1 MLHGLTGRR
10 TYGVLPFQH
19 GLGIDEE
26 DGLRVSLRGA
36 VRESVVAPPV
46 GDDVLRV
53 AVCAVPLMSN
63 FTDVDALAAEPGVVV
78 RFVDRAEELVDA
90 DLVVVPGT
98 RGTVRA
104 LRWLRERGLADALAR
119 RAAEGRPVLGIC
131 GGFQVLGEHIED
143 DVESREGSVAGL
155 GLLPVRVRFAR
166 EKTLA
171 RPVGEALGEPVEGY
185 EIHHGVA
192 EVAGGEAFLD
202 GCRVGEM
209 WGTHWHGS
217 LESDGFRR
225 RFLAGWRGRPAPLR
239 PRARTSFAALREEQ
253 LDLLGDLIEEHA
265 DTDALLSLIEK
276 GAPAGLPFIAPGAP
290 VTGGPGTRP
299 RPPRPLPER
308 SFECHHAPRHQGG
321 PVSTPYPFTALVGQ
335 DDLRLALLL
344 NAVSPAVGGVL
355 VRGEKGTAKSTAVRA
370 LSALLPEV
378 PVVAGCR
385 FSLRPGRRR
394 PELPRRP
401 ARGGRRAARPARMV
415 ELPVGAS
422 EDRLVGALDIERA
435 LAEGVKAF
443 EPGLLADAHRGIL
456 YVDEVNL
463 LHDHLV
469 DLLLDAA
476 AMGASY
482 VEREGVS
489 VRHAARFLLVGTMNP
504 EEGELRP
511 QLLDRFG
518 LTVEVAASRETDQR
532 VEVVRRRLAH
542 DDDPEAFAGRWADEE
557 AALRDRVVAARAL
570 LPQVVLGD
578 GALRQIAATC
588 AAFEVD
594 GMRADIVMA
603 RTATAL
609 AAWAGRTDVRSE
621 DVRQAALLAL
631 PHRRRRNPFDAPGLD
646 EDKLDETLDE
656 AREDDAPEPPG
667 SPEPPEGDDDP
678 DGGPGGGGGQPP
690 ADGGPDSPGLPPQ
703 QSRDQAEDRN
713 QGEGAGQEDAPAPQA
728 PAAGGPGEQGAVS
741 AAEPFRTRMLSVPG
755 IGEGAAGRRSR
766 ARTEH
771 GRTTGSRRPRGALTK
786 LHLAATVQAAAPH
799 QRARG
804 RSGTGL
810 VVRRDDLRQATR
822 EGREGNLV
830 LFVVDASG
838 SMAARQRMSA
848 VKGAVLSLL
857 LDAYQRR
864 DKVGLVTFRGSAAE
878 VALPPTS
885 SVDAAAARLETL
897 PTGGRTPLAA
907 GLLRAHDVL
916 RVERLRDAA
925 RRPLLVVVTDGRAT
939 GGVEPVAQA
948 GRAARL
954 FAADGV
960 ASVVVDCES
969 GYVRLGLAGQ
979 LAGELGGTAVTLDE
993 LRADSI
999 AGLVKDVQGHGNHS
1013 RKAA

>member
-1 MLHGLTGRR
+1 M
-10 TYGVLPFQH
+10 
-19 GLGIDEE
+19 
-26 DGLRVSLRGA
+26 
-36 VRESVVAPPV
+36 
-46 GDDVLRV
+46 
-53 AVCAVPLMSN
+53 
-63 FTDVDALAAEPGVVV
+63 
-78 RFVDRAEELVDA
+78 
-90 DLVVVPGT
+90 
-98 RGTVRA
+98 
-104 LRWLRERGLADALAR
+104 
-119 RAAEGRPVLGIC
+119 
-131 GGFQVLGEHIED
+131 
-143 DVESREGSVAGL
+143 
-155 GLLPVRVRFAR
+155 
-166 EKTLA
+166 
-171 RPVGEALGEPVEGY
+171 
-185 EIHHGVA
+185 
-192 EVAGGEAFLD
+192 
-202 GCRVGEM
+202 
-209 WGTHWHGS
+209 
-217 LESDGFRR
+217 
-225 RFLAGWRGRPAPLR
+225 
-239 PRARTSFAALREEQ
+239 
-253 LDLLGDLIEEHA
+253 
-265 DTDALLSLIEK
+265 
-276 GAPAGLPFIAPGAP
+276 
-290 VTGGPGTRP
+290 
-299 RPPRPLPER
+299 
-308 SFECHHAPRHQGG
+308 
-321 PVSTPYPFTALVGQ
+321 STPFPFTAVVGQ

-370 LSALLPEV
+370 LSALLPAV
-378 PVVAGCR
+378 DVVAGCR
-385 FSLRPGRRR
+385 FSCDPAAPDPACPDGPHEPGAY
-394 PELPRRP
+394 ES
-401 ARGGRRAARPARMV
+401 RPARMV

-518 LTVEVAASRETDQR
+518 LTVEVAASREPDQR
-532 VEVVRRRLAH
+532 VEVVRRRLAY
-542 DDDPEAFAGRWADEE
+542 DDDPAGFAVRWAGEE
-557 AALRDRVVAARAL
+557 AAVRQRIVAAREL
-570 LPQVVLGD
+570 LPSVRLGD

-609 AAWAGRTDVRSE
+609 AAWAGRTEVLAE

-646 EDKLDETLDE
+646 EDRLDQTLEEFSGADE
-656 AREDDAPEPPG
+656 DPGED
-667 SPEPPEGDDDP
+667 SGDDDP
-678 DGGPGGGGGQPP
+678 GPEGPGGGGGQPAP
-690 ADGGPDSPGLPPQ
+690 DDGGPQGGDTGARPEAGEDGEPQ
-703 QSRDQAEDRN
+703 TSGGTS
-713 QGEGAGQEDAPAPQA
+713 GEQA
-728 PAAGGPGEQGAVS
+728 PVR
-741 AAEPFRTRMLSVPG
+741 AAEPFRTKALSVPG
-755 IGEGAAGRRSR
+755 LGEGAAGRRSR

-771 GRTTGSRRPRGALTK
+771 GRTTGARRPRGALTK

-804 RSGTGL
+804 RSGPGL
-810 VVRRDDLRQATR
+810 VLRRDDLRQATR

-864 DKVGLVTFRGSAAE
+864 DKVGLVTFRGAAAD

-885 SVDAAAARLETL
+885 SVDAAASRLESL

-907 GLLRAHDVL
+907 GLLKAHDVL
-916 RVERLRDAA
+916 RVERLRDPA
-925 RRPLLVVVTDGRAT
+925 RRALVVVVTDGRAT
-939 GGVEPVAQA
+939 GGPEPVALA

-954 FAADGV
+954 FAAEGV

-969 GYVRLGLAGQ
+969 GPVRLGLAGQ
-979 LAGELGGTAVTLDE
+979 LAGELGGTGVTLDE

-999 AGLVKDVQGHGNHS
+999 AGLVKDVQGRS
-1013 RKAA
+1013 RRAA

>member
-1 MLHGLTGRR
+1 MT
-10 TYGVLPFQH
+10 TPF
-19 GLGIDEE
+19 
-26 DGLRVSLRGA
+26 
-36 VRESVVAPPV
+36 
-46 GDDVLRV
+46 
-53 AVCAVPLMSN
+53 
-63 FTDVDALAAEPGVVV
+63 
-78 RFVDRAEELVDA
+78 
-90 DLVVVPGT
+90 
-98 RGTVRA
+98 
-104 LRWLRERGLADALAR
+104 
-119 RAAEGRPVLGIC
+119 
-131 GGFQVLGEHIED
+131 
-143 DVESREGSVAGL
+143 
-155 GLLPVRVRFAR
+155 
-166 EKTLA
+166 
-171 RPVGEALGEPVEGY
+171 
-185 EIHHGVA
+185 
-192 EVAGGEAFLD
+192 
-202 GCRVGEM
+202 
-209 WGTHWHGS
+209 
-217 LESDGFRR
+217 
-225 RFLAGWRGRPAPLR
+225 
-239 PRARTSFAALREEQ
+239 
-253 LDLLGDLIEEHA
+253 
-265 DTDALLSLIEK
+265 
-276 GAPAGLPFIAPGAP
+276 
-290 VTGGPGTRP
+290 
-299 RPPRPLPER
+299 
-308 SFECHHAPRHQGG
+308 
-321 PVSTPYPFTALVGQ
+321 PFTAVVGQ

-370 LSALLPEV
+370 LSALMPRV

-385 FSLRPGRRR
+385 FSCDPTAPDPACPDGPHESGPGT
-394 PELPRRP
+394 
-401 ARGGRRAARPARMV
+401 ARPARMV

-518 LTVEVAASRETDQR
+518 LTVEVAASREPDQR
-532 VEVVRRRLAH
+532 VEVVRRRLAY
-542 DDDPEAFAGRWADEE
+542 DDDPGAFAARWADEE
-557 AALRDRVVAARAL
+557 RAVRRRIVAAREL
-570 LPQVVLGD
+570 LPSVRLGD

-609 AAWAGRTDVRSE
+609 AAWAGRTDVLAE

-646 EDKLDETLDE
+646 EDKLDETLEEFSGDGGGDE
-656 AREDDAPEPPG
+656 
-667 SPEPPEGDDDP
+667 DP
-678 DGGPGGGGGQPP
+678 DPDGPGGGGGQPP
-690 ADGGPDSPGLPPQ
+690 SDDGPRGGDTAARPEAGEDDEPQ
-703 QSRDQAEDRN
+703 GS
-713 QGEGAGQEDAPAPQA
+713 GAGEQTPARA
-728 PAAGGPGEQGAVS
+728 S
-741 AAEPFRTRMLSVPG
+741 EPFRTKALSVPG
-755 IGEGAAGRRSR
+755 VGEGGAAGRRSR

-771 GRTTGSRRPRGALTK
+771 GRTTGARRPRGTLTK

-804 RSGTGL
+804 RSGRGL
-810 VVRRDDLRQATR
+810 VVRRDDLRQAVR

-838 SMAARQRMSA
+838 SMAARQRMGA

-864 DKVGLVTFRGSAAE
+864 DKVGLVTFRGSAAD

-885 SVDAAAARLETL
+885 SVDAAAARLESL

-907 GLLRAHDVL
+907 GLLRAHEVL
-916 RVERLRDAA
+916 RVERLRDPA
-925 RRPLLVVVTDGRAT
+925 RRALVVLVTDGRAT
-939 GGVEPVAQA
+939 GGPEPVALA

-954 FAADGV
+954 FAADEV

-969 GYVRLGLAGQ
+969 GPVRLGLAGQ

-999 AGLVKDVQGHGNHS
+999 AGLVRDVQGGTK
-1013 RKAA
+1013 RRAA

>member
-1 MLHGLTGRR
+1 
-10 TYGVLPFQH
+10 
-19 GLGIDEE
+19 
-26 DGLRVSLRGA
+26 
-36 VRESVVAPPV
+36 
-46 GDDVLRV
+46 
-53 AVCAVPLMSN
+53 
-63 FTDVDALAAEPGVVV
+63 
-78 RFVDRAEELVDA
+78 
-90 DLVVVPGT
+90 
-98 RGTVRA
+98 
-104 LRWLRERGLADALAR
+104 
-119 RAAEGRPVLGIC
+119 
-131 GGFQVLGEHIED
+131 
-143 DVESREGSVAGL
+143 
-155 GLLPVRVRFAR
+155 
-166 EKTLA
+166 
-171 RPVGEALGEPVEGY
+171 
-185 EIHHGVA
+185 
-192 EVAGGEAFLD
+192 
-202 GCRVGEM
+202 
-209 WGTHWHGS
+209 
-217 LESDGFRR
+217 
-225 RFLAGWRGRPAPLR
+225 
-239 PRARTSFAALREEQ
+239 
-253 LDLLGDLIEEHA
+253 
-265 DTDALLSLIEK
+265 
-276 GAPAGLPFIAPGAP
+276 
-290 VTGGPGTRP
+290 
-299 RPPRPLPER
+299 
-308 SFECHHAPRHQGG
+308 
-321 PVSTPYPFTALVGQ
+321 
-335 DDLRLALLL
+335 
-344 NAVSPAVGGVL
+344 
-355 VRGEKGTAKSTAVRA
+355 
-370 LSALLPEV
+370 
-378 PVVAGCR
+378 
-385 FSLRPGRRR
+385 
-394 PELPRRP
+394 
-401 ARGGRRAARPARMV
+401 MV

-435 LAEGVKAF
+435 LSEGVKAF

-518 LTVEVAASRETDQR
+518 LTVEVAASREPDQR
-532 VEVVRRRLAH
+532 VEVVRRRLGY
-542 DDDPEAFAGRWADEE
+542 DDDPAAFAARWAEEE
-557 AALRDRVVAARAL
+557 AAVRARIVAAREL
-570 LPQVVLGD
+570 LPSVRLGD

-609 AAWAGRTDVRSE
+609 AAWAGRTDVLAE

-646 EDKLDETLDE
+646 EDKLDETLE
-656 AREDDAPEPPG
+656 EFGG
-667 SPEPPEGDDDP
+667 SDDDDP
-678 DGGPGGGGGQPP
+678 DPDSGPDGPGGGGGQPEP
-690 ADGGPDSPGLPPQ
+690 DDAPQGDGDTAARPE
-703 QSRDQAEDRN
+703 A
-713 QGEGAGQEDAPAPQA
+713 GEGGQPQPSGA
-728 PAAGGPGEQGAVS
+728 GEQSPARAS
-741 AAEPFRTRMLSVPG
+741 EPFRTKVLSVPG

-771 GRTTGSRRPRGALTK
+771 GRTTGARRPRGALTK

-804 RSGTGL
+804 RSGPGL

-864 DKVGLVTFRGSAAE
+864 DKVGLVTFRGTAAD

-916 RVERLRDAA
+916 RVERLRDPA
-925 RRPLLVVVTDGRAT
+925 RRPLVVLVTDGRAT
-939 GGVEPVAQA
+939 GGPEPVALA

-969 GYVRLGLAGQ
+969 GPVRLGLAGQ

-999 AGLVKDVQGHGNHS
+999 AGLVKDVQ
-1013 RKAA
+1013 RRAA

>member
-1 MLHGLTGRR
+1 M
-10 TYGVLPFQH
+10 
-19 GLGIDEE
+19 
-26 DGLRVSLRGA
+26 
-36 VRESVVAPPV
+36 
-46 GDDVLRV
+46 
-53 AVCAVPLMSN
+53 
-63 FTDVDALAAEPGVVV
+63 
-78 RFVDRAEELVDA
+78 
-90 DLVVVPGT
+90 
-98 RGTVRA
+98 
-104 LRWLRERGLADALAR
+104 
-119 RAAEGRPVLGIC
+119 
-131 GGFQVLGEHIED
+131 
-143 DVESREGSVAGL
+143 
-155 GLLPVRVRFAR
+155 
-166 EKTLA
+166 
-171 RPVGEALGEPVEGY
+171 
-185 EIHHGVA
+185 
-192 EVAGGEAFLD
+192 
-202 GCRVGEM
+202 
-209 WGTHWHGS
+209 
-217 LESDGFRR
+217 
-225 RFLAGWRGRPAPLR
+225 
-239 PRARTSFAALREEQ
+239 
-253 LDLLGDLIEEHA
+253 
-265 DTDALLSLIEK
+265 
-276 GAPAGLPFIAPGAP
+276 
-290 VTGGPGTRP
+290 
-299 RPPRPLPER
+299 
-308 SFECHHAPRHQGG
+308 
-321 PVSTPYPFTALVGQ
+321 STPFPFTAVVGQ

-370 LSALLPEV
+370 LSALLPAVDVV
-378 PVVAGCR
+378 PGCR
-385 FSLRPGRRR
+385 FSCD
-394 PELPRRP
+394 P
-401 ARGGRRAARPARMV
+401 AAPDPNCPDGPHEAGAGTQRPARMV

-518 LTVEVAASRETDQR
+518 LTVEVSASREPDQR
-532 VEVVRRRLAH
+532 VEVVRRRLAY
-542 DDDPEAFAGRWADEE
+542 DDDPAGFAARWAEEE
-557 AALRDRVVAARAL
+557 AAVRARIVAAREL
-570 LPQVVLGD
+570 LPSVRLGD

-609 AAWAGRTDVRSE
+609 AAWAGRTDVLAE

-646 EDKLDETLDE
+646 EDKLDETLE
-656 AREDDAPEPPG
+656 EFGG
-667 SPEPPEGDDDP
+667 SEEDDDP
-678 DGGPGGGGGQPP
+678 GPDGPGGGGGQPSP
-690 ADGGPDSPGLPPQ
+690 DEGPQGGDTAARPEAGESGQPGA
-703 QSRDQAEDRN
+703 S
-713 QGEGAGQEDAPAPQA
+713 GAG
-728 PAAGGPGEQGAVS
+728 EQQPVRAS
-741 AAEPFRTRMLSVPG
+741 EPFRTKVLTVPG
-755 IGEGAAGRRSR
+755 LGDGAAGRRSR

-771 GRTTGSRRPRGALTK
+771 GRTTGARRPQGALTK

-804 RSGTGL
+804 RSGPGL

-864 DKVGLVTFRGSAAE
+864 DKVGLVTFRGSAAD

-907 GLLRAHDVL
+907 GLLKAHDVL
-916 RVERLRDAA
+916 RVERLRDPA
-925 RRPLLVVVTDGRAT
+925 RRALVVVVTDGRAT
-939 GGVEPVAQA
+939 GGPEPVALA

-954 FAADGV
+954 FAAEGV

-969 GYVRLGLAGQ
+969 GPVRLGLAGQ
-979 LAGELGGTAVTLDE
+979 LAGELGATAVTLDE

-999 AGLVKDVQGHGNHS
+999 AGLVRSVQGTQGTT
-1013 RKAA
+1013 RRAA

>member
-1 MLHGLTGRR
+1 M
-10 TYGVLPFQH
+10 
-19 GLGIDEE
+19 
-26 DGLRVSLRGA
+26 
-36 VRESVVAPPV
+36 
-46 GDDVLRV
+46 
-53 AVCAVPLMSN
+53 
-63 FTDVDALAAEPGVVV
+63 
-78 RFVDRAEELVDA
+78 
-90 DLVVVPGT
+90 
-98 RGTVRA
+98 
-104 LRWLRERGLADALAR
+104 
-119 RAAEGRPVLGIC
+119 
-131 GGFQVLGEHIED
+131 
-143 DVESREGSVAGL
+143 
-155 GLLPVRVRFAR
+155 
-166 EKTLA
+166 
-171 RPVGEALGEPVEGY
+171 
-185 EIHHGVA
+185 
-192 EVAGGEAFLD
+192 
-202 GCRVGEM
+202 
-209 WGTHWHGS
+209 
-217 LESDGFRR
+217 
-225 RFLAGWRGRPAPLR
+225 
-239 PRARTSFAALREEQ
+239 
-253 LDLLGDLIEEHA
+253 
-265 DTDALLSLIEK
+265 
-276 GAPAGLPFIAPGAP
+276 
-290 VTGGPGTRP
+290 
-299 RPPRPLPER
+299 
-308 SFECHHAPRHQGG
+308 
-321 PVSTPYPFTALVGQ
+321 STPFPFTAVVGQ
-335 DDLRLALLL
+335 EDLRLALLL

-378 PVVAGCR
+378 AVVPGCR
-385 FSLRPGRRR
+385 FSCDPAAPDPSCPDGPHEAGNGGMRPS
-394 PELPRRP
+394 
-401 ARGGRRAARPARMV
+401 RMV

-489 VRHAARFLLVGTMNP
+489 VRHASKFLLVGTMNP

-518 LTVEVAASRETDQR
+518 LTVEVAASREPDQR
-532 VEVVRRRLAH
+532 VEVVRRRLAY
-542 DDDPEAFAGRWADEE
+542 DDDPAGFAARWADEE
-557 AALRDRVVAARAL
+557 SAVRQRIVAAREL
-570 LPQVVLGD
+570 LPSVRLGD

-609 AAWAGRTDVRSE
+609 AAWAGRTDVLAE

-646 EDKLDETLDE
+646 EDKLDETLE
-656 AREDDAPEPPG
+656 EFSG
-667 SPEPPEGDDDP
+667 EGDEDP
-678 DGGPGGGGGQPP
+678 DPDGPGGGGGQPP
-690 ADGGPDSPGLPPQ
+690 SSDGPQADGDSGAQP
-703 QSRDQAEDRN
+703 
-713 QGEGAGQEDAPAPQA
+713 GAGDGGEPQA
-728 PAAGGPGEQGAVS
+728 SGAGSGEQS
-741 AAEPFRTRMLSVPG
+741 AARASEPFRTKVLSVPG
-755 IGEGAAGRRSR
+755 LGDGAAGRRSR

-771 GRTTGSRRPRGALTK
+771 GRTTGARRPQGALTK

-804 RSGTGL
+804 RTGRGL

-907 GLLRAHDVL
+907 GLLRAHEVL
-916 RVERLRDAA
+916 RVERLRDPA
-925 RRPLLVVVTDGRAT
+925 RRALVVVVTDGRAT
-939 GGVEPVAQA
+939 GGPEPVALA

-960 ASVVVDCES
+960 ACVVVDCES
-969 GYVRLGLAGQ
+969 GPVRLGLAGQ
-979 LAGELGGTAVTLDE
+979 LAGELDGAAVTLDE

-999 AGLVKDVQGHGNHS
+999 AGLVKDVQ
-1013 RKAA
+1013 RRAA

>member
-1 MLHGLTGRR
+1 M
-10 TYGVLPFQH
+10 
-19 GLGIDEE
+19 
-26 DGLRVSLRGA
+26 
-36 VRESVVAPPV
+36 
-46 GDDVLRV
+46 
-53 AVCAVPLMSN
+53 
-63 FTDVDALAAEPGVVV
+63 
-78 RFVDRAEELVDA
+78 
-90 DLVVVPGT
+90 
-98 RGTVRA
+98 
-104 LRWLRERGLADALAR
+104 
-119 RAAEGRPVLGIC
+119 
-131 GGFQVLGEHIED
+131 
-143 DVESREGSVAGL
+143 
-155 GLLPVRVRFAR
+155 
-166 EKTLA
+166 
-171 RPVGEALGEPVEGY
+171 
-185 EIHHGVA
+185 
-192 EVAGGEAFLD
+192 
-202 GCRVGEM
+202 
-209 WGTHWHGS
+209 
-217 LESDGFRR
+217 
-225 RFLAGWRGRPAPLR
+225 
-239 PRARTSFAALREEQ
+239 
-253 LDLLGDLIEEHA
+253 
-265 DTDALLSLIEK
+265 
-276 GAPAGLPFIAPGAP
+276 
-290 VTGGPGTRP
+290 
-299 RPPRPLPER
+299 
-308 SFECHHAPRHQGG
+308 
-321 PVSTPYPFTALVGQ
+321 STPYPFTALVGQ

-370 LSALLPEV
+370 LSALLPQV

-385 FSLRPGRRR
+385 FSCD
-394 PELPRRP
+394 P
-401 ARGGRRAARPARMV
+401 AAPDPACPDGPHDVGGASVRDARMV

-435 LAEGVKAF
+435 LSEGVKAF

-532 VEVVRRRLAH
+532 VEVVRRRLAYDDDAEGFAARWH
-542 DDDPEAFAGRWADEE
+542 DDESV
-557 AALRDRVVAARAL
+557 LRERIVAARAL
-570 LPQVVLGD
+570 LPQVRLGD

-609 AAWAGRTDVRSE
+609 AAWAGRGDVLAE

-646 EDKLDETLDE
+646 EDKLDDTLE
-656 AREDDAPEPPG
+656 QADDG
-667 SPEPPEGDDDP
+667 QNDGNDGDDDP
-678 DGGPGGGGGQPP
+678 EPDGDGPGGGGQPP
-690 ADGGPDSPGLPPQ
+690 QGGPDTPDVP
-703 QSRDQAEDRN
+703 DQRAPH
-713 QGEGAGQEDAPAPQA
+713 DAPADDGETGGPDEQAPEQAPAQA
-728 PAAGGPGEQGAVS
+728 PAAGAGAGEQQAVRAS
-741 AAEPFRTRMLSVPG
+741 EPFRTKMLSVPG
-755 IGEGAAGRRSR
+755 LGEGAAGRRSR

-771 GRTTGSRRPRGALTK
+771 GRTTGARRPQGALTK

-804 RSGTGL
+804 RSGRGL

-864 DKVGLVTFRGSAAE
+864 DKVGLVTFRGNDAE

-897 PTGGRTPLAA
+897 PTGGRTPIAA
-907 GLLRAHDVL
+907 GLLKAHDVL
-916 RVERLRDAA
+916 RVERLRDPA
-925 RRPLLVVVTDGRAT
+925 RRPLVVVVTDGRAT
-939 GGVEPVAQA
+939 GGVEPVARA

-954 FAADGV
+954 FGAAGI

-969 GYVRLGLAGQ
+969 GHVRLGLAGQ

-993 LRADSI
+993 LRAESI
-999 AGLVKDVQGHGNHS
+999 AGLVKDVQGTHTRS
-1013 RKAA
+1013 VA

>member
-1 MLHGLTGRR
+1 MT
-10 TYGVLPFQH
+10 TPF
-19 GLGIDEE
+19 
-26 DGLRVSLRGA
+26 
-36 VRESVVAPPV
+36 
-46 GDDVLRV
+46 
-53 AVCAVPLMSN
+53 
-63 FTDVDALAAEPGVVV
+63 
-78 RFVDRAEELVDA
+78 
-90 DLVVVPGT
+90 
-98 RGTVRA
+98 
-104 LRWLRERGLADALAR
+104 
-119 RAAEGRPVLGIC
+119 
-131 GGFQVLGEHIED
+131 
-143 DVESREGSVAGL
+143 
-155 GLLPVRVRFAR
+155 
-166 EKTLA
+166 
-171 RPVGEALGEPVEGY
+171 
-185 EIHHGVA
+185 
-192 EVAGGEAFLD
+192 
-202 GCRVGEM
+202 
-209 WGTHWHGS
+209 
-217 LESDGFRR
+217 
-225 RFLAGWRGRPAPLR
+225 
-239 PRARTSFAALREEQ
+239 
-253 LDLLGDLIEEHA
+253 
-265 DTDALLSLIEK
+265 
-276 GAPAGLPFIAPGAP
+276 
-290 VTGGPGTRP
+290 
-299 RPPRPLPER
+299 
-308 SFECHHAPRHQGG
+308 
-321 PVSTPYPFTALVGQ
+321 PFTAVVGQ

-370 LSALLPEV
+370 LSALMPTLD
-378 PVVAGCR
+378 VVSGCR
-385 FSLRPGRRR
+385 FSCDPGS
-394 PELPRRP
+394 PDP
-401 ARGGRRAARPARMV
+401 ACPDGPHEPGAFETRAARMV

-435 LAEGVKAF
+435 LSEGVKAF

-518 LTVEVAASRETDQR
+518 LTVEVAASREPDQR
-532 VEVVRRRLAH
+532 VEVVRRRLAY
-542 DDDPEAFAGRWADEE
+542 DDDPDGFAARWAEEE
-557 AALRDRVVAARAL
+557 AAVRARIVAAREL
-570 LPQVVLGD
+570 LPSVRLGD

-609 AAWAGRTDVRSE
+609 AAWAGRTDVLAE

-646 EDKLDETLDE
+646 EDKLDETLE
-656 AREDDAPEPPG
+656 EFGG
-667 SPEPPEGDDDP
+667 SDDDDP
-678 DGGPGGGGGQPP
+678 DPDPGPDGPGGGGGQPEP
-690 ADGGPDSPGLPPQ
+690 DDAPQGDGDTAARPE
-703 QSRDQAEDRN
+703 A
-713 QGEGAGQEDAPAPQA
+713 GEGGQPQPAGA
-728 PAAGGPGEQGAVS
+728 GEQSAVRAS
-741 AAEPFRTRMLSVPG
+741 EPFRTKVLSVPG

-771 GRTTGSRRPRGALTK
+771 GRTTGARRPRGALTK

-804 RSGTGL
+804 RSGPGL

-864 DKVGLVTFRGSAAE
+864 DKVGLVTFRGTDAD

-897 PTGGRTPLAA
+897 PTGGRTPVAA

-916 RVERLRDAA
+916 RVERLRDPA
-925 RRPLLVVVTDGRAT
+925 RRPLVVLVTDGRAT
-939 GGVEPVAQA
+939 GGPEPVALA

-969 GYVRLGLAGQ
+969 GPVRLGLAGQ

-999 AGLVKDVQGHGNHS
+999 AGLVKDVQ
-1013 RKAA
+1013 RRAA

>member
-1 MLHGLTGRR
+1 M
-10 TYGVLPFQH
+10 P
-19 GLGIDEE
+19 D
-26 DGLRVSLRGA
+26 
-36 VRESVVAPPV
+36 
-46 GDDVLRV
+46 
-53 AVCAVPLMSN
+53 
-63 FTDVDALAAEPGVVV
+63 
-78 RFVDRAEELVDA
+78 
-90 DLVVVPGT
+90 
-98 RGTVRA
+98 
-104 LRWLRERGLADALAR
+104 
-119 RAAEGRPVLGIC
+119 
-131 GGFQVLGEHIED
+131 
-143 DVESREGSVAGL
+143 
-155 GLLPVRVRFAR
+155 
-166 EKTLA
+166 
-171 RPVGEALGEPVEGY
+171 
-185 EIHHGVA
+185 
-192 EVAGGEAFLD
+192 
-202 GCRVGEM
+202 
-209 WGTHWHGS
+209 
-217 LESDGFRR
+217 
-225 RFLAGWRGRPAPLR
+225 
-239 PRARTSFAALREEQ
+239 
-253 LDLLGDLIEEHA
+253 
-265 DTDALLSLIEK
+265 
-276 GAPAGLPFIAPGAP
+276 
-290 VTGGPGTRP
+290 
-299 RPPRPLPER
+299 
-308 SFECHHAPRHQGG
+308 
-321 PVSTPYPFTALVGQ
+321 PYPFTALVGQ

-370 LSALLPEV
+370 LSALLPDVDVV
-378 PVVAGCR
+378 PGCR
-385 FSLRPGRRR
+385 FSCAPDAPDPQCPDGPHEVGPGVQ
-394 PELPRRP
+394 
-401 ARGGRRAARPARMV
+401 RAARMV

-518 LTVEVAASRETDQR
+518 LTVEVAASREPEQR
-532 VEVVRRRLAH
+532 VEVVRRRLAY
-542 DDDPEAFAGRWADEE
+542 DDDPEGFAARFAAEE
-557 AALRDRVVAARAL
+557 AEVRERIAAARAL
-570 LPQVVLGD
+570 LPHVRLGD
-578 GALRQIAATC
+578 GALTRIAATC

-609 AAWAGRTDVRSE
+609 AAWAGRTDVLAE

-656 AREDDAPEPPG
+656 FGPDDTP
-667 SPEPPEGDDDP
+667 DDDP
-678 DGGPGGGGGQPP
+678 EPEGPDDQGPDDDGPGGGGG
-690 ADGGPDSPGLPPQ
+690 LPPQ
-703 QSRDQAEDRN
+703 D
-713 QGEGAGQEDAPAPQA
+713 GPAPETSEQEGPGPREA
-728 PAAGGPGEQGAVS
+728 PETPAAPPAPGPAAQEQRPVS
-741 AAEPFRTRMLSVPG
+741 PGEPFRTKMLSVPG
-755 IGEGAAGRRSR
+755 LGEGAAGRRSR

-771 GRTTGSRRPRGALTK
+771 GRTTGAVRPRGALTK

-804 RSGTGL
+804 RSGPGL

-838 SMAARQRMSA
+838 SMAARQRMGA

-864 DKVGLVTFRGSAAE
+864 DKVGLVTFRGTKAE

-885 SVDAAAARLETL
+885 SVDTAAARLETL

-907 GLLRAHDVL
+907 GLLTAHEVL
-916 RVERLRDAA
+916 RVERLRDPA
-925 RRPLLVVVTDGRAT
+925 RRPLMVVVTDGRAT
-939 GGVEPVAQA
+939 GGPEPVKLA
-948 GRAARL
+948 GRAAGL
-954 FAADGV
+954 HAVEGT

-969 GYVRLGLAGQ
+969 GMVRLGLAAQ
-979 LAGELGGTAVTLDE
+979 LAGQLGGTAVTLDE
-993 LRADSI
+993 LRADAI
-999 AGLVKDVQGHGNHS
+999 AGLVKDVQGQRQTTNQT
-1013 RKAA
+1013 RRRAA

>member
-1 MLHGLTGRR
+1 M
-10 TYGVLPFQH
+10 
-19 GLGIDEE
+19 
-26 DGLRVSLRGA
+26 
-36 VRESVVAPPV
+36 
-46 GDDVLRV
+46 
-53 AVCAVPLMSN
+53 
-63 FTDVDALAAEPGVVV
+63 
-78 RFVDRAEELVDA
+78 
-90 DLVVVPGT
+90 
-98 RGTVRA
+98 
-104 LRWLRERGLADALAR
+104 
-119 RAAEGRPVLGIC
+119 
-131 GGFQVLGEHIED
+131 
-143 DVESREGSVAGL
+143 
-155 GLLPVRVRFAR
+155 
-166 EKTLA
+166 
-171 RPVGEALGEPVEGY
+171 
-185 EIHHGVA
+185 
-192 EVAGGEAFLD
+192 
-202 GCRVGEM
+202 
-209 WGTHWHGS
+209 
-217 LESDGFRR
+217 
-225 RFLAGWRGRPAPLR
+225 
-239 PRARTSFAALREEQ
+239 
-253 LDLLGDLIEEHA
+253 
-265 DTDALLSLIEK
+265 
-276 GAPAGLPFIAPGAP
+276 
-290 VTGGPGTRP
+290 
-299 RPPRPLPER
+299 
-308 SFECHHAPRHQGG
+308 
-321 PVSTPYPFTALVGQ
+321 STPYPFTAVVGQ

-370 LSALLPEV
+370 LSALLPDVDVV
-378 PVVAGCR
+378 PGCR
-385 FSLRPGRRR
+385 FSCAPGA
-394 PELPRRP
+394 PDPKCPDGPHEP
-401 ARGGRRAARPARMV
+401 GTGVSRPARMV

-518 LTVEVAASRETDQR
+518 LTVEVAASREPDQR
-532 VEVVRRRLAH
+532 VEVVRRRLAY
-542 DDDPEAFAGRWADEE
+542 DDDPAGFGARWGAEE
-557 AALRDRVVAARAL
+557 AAVRARIVAARGL
-570 LPQVVLGD
+570 LPSVRLGD

-609 AAWAGRTDVRSE
+609 AAWAGRTDVLAE

-646 EDKLDETLDE
+646 EDKLDETLEQFSGDGDAE
-656 AREDDAPEPPG
+656 GTEDP
-667 SPEPPEGDDDP
+667 DP
-678 DGGPGGGGGQPP
+678 DGPGGGGGGQPP
-690 ADGGPDSPGLPPQ
+690 QSDGGPRGGDTAARPE
-703 QSRDQAEDRN
+703 A
-713 QGEGAGQEDAPAPQA
+713 GEGGEPQPSGAGS
-728 PAAGGPGEQGAVS
+728 GEQQAVRAGES
-741 AAEPFRTRMLSVPG
+741 FRTKLLSVPG

-771 GRTTGSRRPRGALTK
+771 GRTIGARQPRGTLTK
-786 LHLAATVQAAAPH
+786 LHLTATVQAAALH

-804 RSGTGL
+804 RTGAGL
-810 VVRRDDLRQATR
+810 VLRRDDLRQAVR
-822 EGREGNLV
+822 EGHESNLV

-864 DKVGLVTFRGSAAE
+864 DKVGLVTFRGSAGE

-885 SVDAAAARLETL
+885 SVEAAAARLESL

-907 GLLRAHDVL
+907 GLLKAHDVL
-916 RVERLRDAA
+916 RVERLRDPA
-925 RRPLLVVVTDGRAT
+925 RRALLVVVTDGRAT
-939 GGVEPVAQA
+939 EGGAAGFGCSRAFGSGEAPARGGGRAAGGTRPVELA

-954 FAADGV
+954 FAAEGI

-969 GYVRLGLAGQ
+969 GPVRLGLAGR

-999 AGLVKDVQGHGNHS
+999 AGLVKDVQ
-1013 RKAA
+1013 RRAA

>member
-1 MLHGLTGRR
+1 M
-10 TYGVLPFQH
+10 
-19 GLGIDEE
+19 
-26 DGLRVSLRGA
+26 
-36 VRESVVAPPV
+36 
-46 GDDVLRV
+46 
-53 AVCAVPLMSN
+53 
-63 FTDVDALAAEPGVVV
+63 
-78 RFVDRAEELVDA
+78 
-90 DLVVVPGT
+90 
-98 RGTVRA
+98 
-104 LRWLRERGLADALAR
+104 
-119 RAAEGRPVLGIC
+119 
-131 GGFQVLGEHIED
+131 
-143 DVESREGSVAGL
+143 
-155 GLLPVRVRFAR
+155 
-166 EKTLA
+166 
-171 RPVGEALGEPVEGY
+171 
-185 EIHHGVA
+185 
-192 EVAGGEAFLD
+192 
-202 GCRVGEM
+202 
-209 WGTHWHGS
+209 
-217 LESDGFRR
+217 
-225 RFLAGWRGRPAPLR
+225 
-239 PRARTSFAALREEQ
+239 
-253 LDLLGDLIEEHA
+253 
-265 DTDALLSLIEK
+265 
-276 GAPAGLPFIAPGAP
+276 
-290 VTGGPGTRP
+290 
-299 RPPRPLPER
+299 
-308 SFECHHAPRHQGG
+308 
-321 PVSTPYPFTALVGQ
+321 STPYPFTAIVGQ
-335 DDLRLALLL
+335 DDLRLGLLL

-370 LSALLPEV
+370 LAALMPEV
-378 PVVAGCR
+378 PVVPGCR
-385 FSLRPGRRR
+385 FSCDPGS
-394 PELPRRP
+394 PDP
-401 ARGGRRAARPARMV
+401 ACPDGPHAEAAGVSRAARTV

-435 LAEGVKAF
+435 LSEGVKAF

-518 LTVEVAASRETDQR
+518 LTVEVSASRDTDER
-532 VEVVRRRLAH
+532 VEVVRRRLAY
-542 DDDPEAFAGRWADEE
+542 DDDPEGFAARWAEE
-557 AALRDRVVAARAL
+557 EGALRERIAAARVLLPRVVL
-570 LPQVVLGD
+570 SD
-578 GALRQIAATC
+578 GVLRQIAATC

-609 AAWAGRTDVRSE
+609 AAWAGREEVTAD

-646 EDKLDETLDE
+646 EDKLDQTLDE
-656 AREDDAPEPPG
+656 AGPQEDG
-667 SPEPPEGDDDP
+667 SDDDP
-678 DGGPGGGGGQPP
+678 DPGPDGGGDGGGGGGVPP
-690 ADGGPDSPGLPPQ
+690 QADGDRTPPSAS
-703 QSRDQAEDRN
+703 QSDDTSS
-713 QGEGAGQEDAPAPQA
+713 PAPESA
-728 PAAGGPGEQGAVS
+728 PDTPGRPAGGEQQPVA
-741 AAEPFRTRMLSVPG
+741 AAEPFRTKMLSVPG
-755 IGEGAAGRRSR
+755 LGEGAAGRRSR

-771 GRTTGSRRPRGALTK
+771 GRTTGAVRPQGALTK

-804 RSGTGL
+804 RSGRGL

-864 DKVGLVTFRGSAAE
+864 DKVGLVTFRGKEAD

-885 SVDAAAARLETL
+885 SVDAAAARLESL

-907 GLLRAHDVL
+907 GLLKAHDVL
-916 RVERLRDAA
+916 RVERLRDPS

-939 GGVEPVAQA
+939 GGPEPVALA
-948 GRAARL
+948 GRAGRL
-954 FAADGV
+954 HRSEGT

-969 GYVRLGLAGQ
+969 GYVRLGLAGE
-979 LAGELGGTAVTLDE
+979 LARELGGTAVTLDE
-993 LRADSI
+993 LRAESI
-999 AGLVKDVQGHGNHS
+999 AGLVKDVT
-1013 RKAA
+1013 AAGRAA